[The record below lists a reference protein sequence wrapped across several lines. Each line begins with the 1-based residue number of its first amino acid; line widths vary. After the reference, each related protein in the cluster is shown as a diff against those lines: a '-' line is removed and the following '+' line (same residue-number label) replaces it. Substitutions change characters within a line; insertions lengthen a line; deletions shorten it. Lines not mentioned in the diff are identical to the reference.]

1 MQYLTDR
8 DFQDQ
13 CDEKIQASI
22 DLIEIDEQFKES
34 YLDILERFYIL
45 FESIHQYYLEI
56 QEFVD
61 RVRSN
66 YFIDYTM
73 EGIMAEKEGKRLLI
87 EVHYNY
93 GVMLLLM
100 DRLIPSIA
108 RERMMVC
115 YVRYKSGS
123 DSELTTAV
131 AKMCKS
137 SGASFSRTDPKA
149 TQIPARYPV
158 DFFARFKVDRM
169 LVESL
174 INALKDDDVYN
185 HLAAYPNPAHRSVAL
200 S

>member
-1 MQYLTDR
+1 MTDR

-13 CDEKIQASI
+13 CDEKIQSNI
-22 DLIEIDEQFKES
+22 DLIDIDEQFKES

-61 RVRSN
+61 RVRQN
-66 YFIDYTM
+66 HFIDYTM

-87 EVHYNY
+87 EIHYNY

-131 AKMCKS
+131 AKMCRS
-137 SGASFSRTDPKA
+137 SGAKFSPTNPKE
-149 TQIPARYPV
+149 TVIPPRYPV
-158 DFFARFKVDRM
+158 DFFGRFRVDRM
-169 LVESL
+169 LIESL

-185 HLAAYPNPAHRSVAL
+185 
-200 S
+200 